1 MGNDPLPS
9 EFVSKSQMA
18 VKTAGL
24 ANHNFAQDKF
34 SSNTELATE
43 KNTNILVR
51 FLRFECLSAPVSS
64 F

>member
-1 MGNDPLPS
+1 
-9 EFVSKSQMA
+9 MA

-24 ANHNFAQDKF
+24 ANHDFAQNKF

-43 KNTNILVR
+43 KNTNILMR